1 MTRPGT
7 LRITRDIVRIFE
19 IIASP
24 GRGNG
29 TLYVVAKTKQNVSN
43 GPCVRVARD
52 FFAISTRM
60 GKYSATAEA
69 GLETFGGYGMRS
81 SVLSRSGEFDR
92 SR

>member
-29 TLYVVAKTKQNVSN
+29 TLYVVAKTKQTYRLV
-43 GPCVRVARD
+43 
-52 FFAISTRM
+52 
-60 GKYSATAEA
+60 K
-69 GLETFGGYGMRS
+69 GLAAQLEELAVGDGTVCMK
-81 SVLSRSGEFDR
+81 
-92 SR
+92 